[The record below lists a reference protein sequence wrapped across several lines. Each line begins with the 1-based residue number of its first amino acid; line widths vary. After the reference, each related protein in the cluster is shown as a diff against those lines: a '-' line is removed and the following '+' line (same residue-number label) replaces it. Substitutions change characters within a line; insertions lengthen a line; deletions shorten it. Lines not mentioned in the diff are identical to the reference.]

1 MNSTNQ
7 IRYWLIMIRYLL
19 LLGFA
24 LDSLVYIG
32 AVVWLVLL
40 WQNFTI
46 TNMKIISTISMII
59 LILLALFS
67 LKRMV
72 IICFSKKT
80 VNTKTIIDMVS
91 NPYSCYSVVLIWLQV
106 IVGAYLYQHTFEWH
120 IKILL
125 LLGLPIMLKIFLG
138 AVYETFSLRGNSRAI

>member
-1 MNSTNQ
+1 
-7 IRYWLIMIRYLL
+7 MIRYLL

-46 TNMKIISTISMII
+46 TNMIIISTISMII

-67 LKRMV
+67 LKRA
-72 IICFSKKT
+72 
-80 VNTKTIIDMVS
+80 
-91 NPYSCYSVVLIWLQV
+91 SCRTSIFDLI
-106 IVGAYLYQHTFEWH
+106 F
-120 IKILL
+120 
-125 LLGLPIMLKIFLG
+125 LLGCGI
-138 AVYETFSLRGNSRAI
+138 VYLIVK